1 MLKFIL
7 VLLFLITLYVL
18 WRWVAKQK
26 INAAFEE
33 QRQALSQLVQNPQDD
48 NDLPEKTKLIKQM
61 IAEERQKAGSASV
74 KEAIS
79 ATVQVEQP
87 TVLEEQHAP
96 AKSSTDEDQRLF
108 DAAAQLFFE
117 QALQTKDFSQAGH
130 IQHEVLSKMPM
141 NTQSQIGSFDFGEWS
156 VFWSYHEQSLEYYV
170 GRYGVFYAHVD
181 HQGVE
186 HKAEF
191 KDRY

>member
-1 MLKFIL
+1 MLKFII
-7 VLLFLITLYVL
+7 VLLILITLYVL
-18 WRWVAKQK
+18 WRLVAKQK
-26 INAAFEE
+26 INAAFEQ
-33 QRQALSQLVQNPQDD
+33 QRQELSKLIQNPYEE

-61 IAEERQKAGSASV
+61 IDDERQKTSSV
-74 KEAIS
+74 LAPPLDVHE
-79 ATVQVEQP
+79 VEQP
-87 TVLEEQHAP
+87 VITESERVEQ
-96 AKSSTDEDQRLF
+96 SQITDEDQRLF

-130 IQHEVLSKMPM
+130 IQHEMLNKMPM
-141 NTQSQIGSFDFGEWS
+141 NTQSQVGSFDFGEWS
-156 VFWSYHEQSLEYYV
+156 IFWNYHDQSLEYYV

>member
-1 MLKFIL
+1 MLKLII
-7 VLLFLITLYVL
+7 VLLILITLYVL
-18 WRWVAKQK
+18 WRLVAKHK
-26 INAAFEE
+26 INAAFEQ
-33 QRQALSQLVQNPQDD
+33 QRQELSRLIKNPSEE

-61 IAEERQKAGSASV
+61 IDEERQKTS
-74 KEAIS
+74 
-79 ATVQVEQP
+79 
-87 TVLEEQHAP
+87 TVLVTPLDVQEAQPPSITELEHVEESQI
-96 AKSSTDEDQRLF
+96 TDEDQRLF

-141 NTQSQIGSFDFGEWS
+141 NTQSQVGSFDFGEWS
-156 VFWSYHEQSLEYYV
+156 IFWNYHDQSLEYYV

-181 HQGVE
+181 HQGIE

>member
-1 MLKFIL
+1 MLKFII

-33 QRQALSQLVQNPQDD
+33 QRQALSQLVQNPQEEHE
-48 NDLPEKTKLIKQM
+48 LPEKTKLIKQM
-61 IAEERQKAGSASV
+61 IAEERLKASSALATAPLNS
-74 KEAIS
+74 
-79 ATVQVEQP
+79 TVQVEQP
-87 TVLEEQHAP
+87 TVLEEQHSP
-96 AKSSTDEDQRLF
+96 AKPITDEDQRLF

-156 VFWSYHEQSLEYYV
+156 IFWSYHEQSLEYYV

-181 HQGVE
+181 HHGIE

>member
-1 MLKFIL
+1 MLKLII
-7 VLLFLITLYVL
+7 VLLILITLYVL
-18 WRWVAKQK
+18 WRLVAKHK
-26 INAAFEE
+26 INAAFEQ
-33 QRQALSQLVQNPQDD
+33 QRQELSRLIKNPSEE

-61 IAEERQKAGSASV
+61 IDEERQKTS
-74 KEAIS
+74 
-79 ATVQVEQP
+79 
-87 TVLEEQHAP
+87 TVLATPLDVQEVQQPSITELERVEESQI
-96 AKSSTDEDQRLF
+96 TDEDQRLF

-130 IQHEVLSKMPM
+130 IQYEVLSKMPM
-141 NTQSQIGSFDFGEWS
+141 NTQSQVGSFDFGEWS
-156 VFWSYHEQSLEYYV
+156 IFWNYHDQSLEYYV

-181 HQGVE
+181 HQGIE

>member
-1 MLKFIL
+1 MLKLII
-7 VLLFLITLYVL
+7 VLLILITLYVL
-18 WRWVAKQK
+18 WRLVAKHK
-26 INAAFEE
+26 INAAFEQ
-33 QRQALSQLVQNPQDD
+33 QRQELSRLIKNPSEE

-61 IAEERQKAGSASV
+61 IDEERQKTS
-74 KEAIS
+74 
-79 ATVQVEQP
+79 
-87 TVLEEQHAP
+87 TVLATPLDVQEAQPPSITELERVEESQI
-96 AKSSTDEDQRLF
+96 TDEDQRLF

-141 NTQSQIGSFDFGEWS
+141 NTQSQVGSFDFGEWS
-156 VFWSYHEQSLEYYV
+156 IFWNYHDQSLEYYV

-181 HQGVE
+181 HQGIE

>member
-61 IAEERQKAGSASV
+61 IAEERQKAGSAPV
-74 KEAIS
+74 KEATS
-79 ATVQVEQP
+79 ATVQVEQS

-96 AKSSTDEDQRLF
+96 AKPVTDEDQRLF

-130 IQHEVLSKMPM
+130 IQHDVLSKMPM

-156 VFWSYHEQSLEYYV
+156 IFWSYHEQSLEYYV

-181 HQGVE
+181 HQGIE

>member
-1 MLKFIL
+1 MLKFII
-7 VLLFLITLYVL
+7 VLFILIALYVL
-18 WRWVAKQK
+18 WRLVAKHK
-26 INAAFEE
+26 INTAFEQ
-33 QRQALSQLVQNPQDD
+33 QRQDLSTWIKNPPEND
-48 NDLPEKTKLIKQM
+48 DLPEKTKLIKQM
-61 IAEERQKAGSASV
+61 IDDERQKSSTAFASV
-74 KEAIS
+74 S
-79 ATVQVEQP
+79 QDDQVEQQAL
-87 TVLEEQHAP
+87 TEVESVNEIQV
-96 AKSSTDEDQRLF
+96 TDEDQRLF
-108 DAAAQLFFE
+108 DATAQLFFQ

-141 NTQSQIGSFDFGEWS
+141 NTQSQVGAFDFGEWS
-156 VFWSYHEQSLEYYV
+156 IFWNYHDQSLEYYV

>member
-7 VLLFLITLYVL
+7 VVLFLITLYVL

-33 QRQALSQLVQNPQDD
+33 QRQALSELVQNPQEEH
-48 NDLPEKTKLIKQM
+48 DLPEKTKLIKQM
-61 IAEERQKAGSASV
+61 IAEERQKAGLTQV
-74 KEAIS
+74 KEALS
-79 ATVQVEQP
+79 ATVQVEQQSL
-87 TVLEEQHAP
+87 VEDQYAL
-96 AKSSTDEDQRLF
+96 AKQITDEDQRLF
-108 DAAAQLFFE
+108 DSAAQLFFE

-130 IQHEVLSKMPM
+130 IQHDVLSKMPM

-156 VFWSYHEQSLEYYV
+156 IFWSYHEQSLEYYV

-181 HQGVE
+181 HQGIE

>member
-1 MLKFIL
+1 MLKFII

-61 IAEERQKAGSASV
+61 IAEERQKAGSAPV
-74 KEAIS
+74 KEATS
-79 ATVQVEQP
+79 ATVQVEQS

-96 AKSSTDEDQRLF
+96 AKPVTDEDQRLF

-130 IQHEVLSKMPM
+130 IQHDVLSKMPM

>member
-1 MLKFIL
+1 MLKLII
-7 VLLFLITLYVL
+7 VLLILITLYVL
-18 WRWVAKQK
+18 WRLVAKHK
-26 INAAFEE
+26 INAAFEQ
-33 QRQALSQLVQNPQDD
+33 QRQELSRLIKNPSEE

-61 IAEERQKAGSASV
+61 IDEERQKTS
-74 KEAIS
+74 
-79 ATVQVEQP
+79 
-87 TVLEEQHAP
+87 TVLATPLDVQEAQLPSITELERVEESQI
-96 AKSSTDEDQRLF
+96 TDEDQRLF

-141 NTQSQIGSFDFGEWS
+141 NTQSQVGSFDFGEWS
-156 VFWSYHEQSLEYYV
+156 IFWNYHDQSLEYYV

-181 HQGVE
+181 HQGIE

>member
-1 MLKFIL
+1 MLKLII
-7 VLLFLITLYVL
+7 VLLILITLYVL
-18 WRWVAKQK
+18 WRLVAKHK
-26 INAAFEE
+26 INAAFEQ
-33 QRQALSQLVQNPQDD
+33 QRQELSRLIKNPSEE

-61 IAEERQKAGSASV
+61 IDEERQKTS
-74 KEAIS
+74 
-79 ATVQVEQP
+79 
-87 TVLEEQHAP
+87 TVLATPLDVQEAHPPSITELERVEESQI
-96 AKSSTDEDQRLF
+96 TDEDQRLF

-141 NTQSQIGSFDFGEWS
+141 NTQSQVGSFDFGEWS
-156 VFWSYHEQSLEYYV
+156 IFWNYHDQSLEYYV

-181 HQGVE
+181 HQGIE

>member
-1 MLKFIL
+1 MLKFII
-7 VLLFLITLYVL
+7 VLLFLITLYLL

-33 QRQALSQLVQNPQDD
+33 QRQALSQLVQNPQEEH
-48 NDLPEKTKLIKQM
+48 DLPEKTKLIKQM
-61 IAEERQKAGSASV
+61 IAEERQKAGLTQV
-74 KEAIS
+74 KEALS
-79 ATVQVEQP
+79 ATVQVEQQSL
-87 TVLEEQHAP
+87 VEDQYAL
-96 AKSSTDEDQRLF
+96 AKQITDEDQRLF
-108 DAAAQLFFE
+108 DSAAQLFFE

-130 IQHEVLSKMPM
+130 IQHDVLSKMPM

-156 VFWSYHEQSLEYYV
+156 IFWSYHEQSLEYYV

-181 HQGVE
+181 HQGIE

>member
-7 VLLFLITLYVL
+7 VVLFLITLYVL

-33 QRQALSQLVQNPQDD
+33 QRQALSELVQNPQEEH
-48 NDLPEKTKLIKQM
+48 DLPEKTKLIKQM
-61 IAEERQKAGSASV
+61 IAEERQKAGLTQV
-74 KEAIS
+74 KEALS
-79 ATVQVEQP
+79 ATVQVEQQSL
-87 TVLEEQHAP
+87 VEDQYAL
-96 AKSSTDEDQRLF
+96 AKQITDEDQRLF
-108 DAAAQLFFE
+108 DSAAQLFFE

-130 IQHEVLSKMPM
+130 IQHDVISKMPM

-156 VFWSYHEQSLEYYV
+156 IFWSYHEQSLEYYV

-181 HQGVE
+181 HQGIE

>member
-1 MLKFIL
+1 MLKLII
-7 VLLFLITLYVL
+7 VLLILITLYVL
-18 WRWVAKQK
+18 WRLVAKHK
-26 INAAFEE
+26 INAAFEQ
-33 QRQALSQLVQNPQDD
+33 QRQELSRLIKNPSEE

-61 IAEERQKAGSASV
+61 IDEERQNTS
-74 KEAIS
+74 
-79 ATVQVEQP
+79 
-87 TVLEEQHAP
+87 TVLATPLDVQEAQPPSITELERVEESQI
-96 AKSSTDEDQRLF
+96 TDEDQRLF

-141 NTQSQIGSFDFGEWS
+141 NTQSQVGSFDFGEWS
-156 VFWSYHEQSLEYYV
+156 IFWNYHDQSLEYYV

-181 HQGVE
+181 HQGIE

>member
-1 MLKFIL
+1 MLKFII

-33 QRQALSQLVQNPQDD
+33 QRQALSELVQNPQEEH
-48 NDLPEKTKLIKQM
+48 DLPEKTKLIKQM
-61 IAEERQKAGSASV
+61 IAEERQKAGLTQV
-74 KEAIS
+74 KEALS
-79 ATVQVEQP
+79 ATVQVEQQSL
-87 TVLEEQHAP
+87 VEDQYAL
-96 AKSSTDEDQRLF
+96 AKQITDEDQRLF
-108 DAAAQLFFE
+108 DSAAQLFFE

-130 IQHEVLSKMPM
+130 IQHDVLSKMPM

-156 VFWSYHEQSLEYYV
+156 IFWSYHEQSLEYYV

-181 HQGVE
+181 HQGIE

>member
-33 QRQALSQLVQNPQDD
+33 QRQALSQLVQNPQEEHE
-48 NDLPEKTKLIKQM
+48 LPEKTKLIKQM
-61 IAEERQKAGSASV
+61 IAEERQKAGSAPV

-79 ATVQVEQP
+79 TTVQVEQP
-87 TVLEEQHAP
+87 TVLEEQHSP
-96 AKSSTDEDQRLF
+96 AKPVTDEDQRLF

-130 IQHEVLSKMPM
+130 IQHDVLSKIPM
-141 NTQSQIGSFDFGEWS
+141 NTQSQMPSSTFMPCS
-156 VFWSYHEQSLEYYV
+156 
-170 GRYGVFYAHVD
+170 AN
-181 HQGVE
+181 
-186 HKAEF
+186 
-191 KDRY
+191 

>member
-1 MLKFIL
+1 
-7 VLLFLITLYVL
+7 VL

-33 QRQALSQLVQNPQDD
+33 QRQALSELVQNPQEEH
-48 NDLPEKTKLIKQM
+48 DLPEKTKLIKQM
-61 IAEERQKAGSASV
+61 IAEERQKAGLTQV
-74 KEAIS
+74 KEALS
-79 ATVQVEQP
+79 ATVQVEQQSL
-87 TVLEEQHAP
+87 VEDQYAL
-96 AKSSTDEDQRLF
+96 AKQITDEDQRLF
-108 DAAAQLFFE
+108 DSAAQLFFE

-130 IQHEVLSKMPM
+130 IQHDVLSKMPM

-156 VFWSYHEQSLEYYV
+156 IFWSYHEQSLEYYV

-181 HQGVE
+181 HQGIE

>member
-61 IAEERQKAGSASV
+61 IAEERQKAGSAPV
-74 KEAIS
+74 KEATS
-79 ATVQVEQP
+79 ATVQVEQS

-96 AKSSTDEDQRLF
+96 AKPVTDEDQRLF

-130 IQHEVLSKMPM
+130 IQHDVLSKMPM

>member
-61 IAEERQKAGSASV
+61 IAEERQKAGSAPV

-79 ATVQVEQP
+79 TTVQVEQS

-96 AKSSTDEDQRLF
+96 AKPVTDEDQRLF

-130 IQHEVLSKMPM
+130 VQHDVLSKMPM

-156 VFWSYHEQSLEYYV
+156 IFWSYHEQSLEYYV

-181 HQGVE
+181 HQGIE

>member
-1 MLKFIL
+1 MLKLII
-7 VLLFLITLYVL
+7 VLLILITLYVL
-18 WRWVAKQK
+18 WRLVAKHK
-26 INAAFEE
+26 INAAFEQ
-33 QRQALSQLVQNPQDD
+33 QRQELSRLIKNPSEE

-61 IAEERQKAGSASV
+61 IDEERQKTS
-74 KEAIS
+74 
-79 ATVQVEQP
+79 
-87 TVLEEQHAP
+87 TVLATPLDVQEAQSPSITELERVEESQI
-96 AKSSTDEDQRLF
+96 TDEDQRLF

-141 NTQSQIGSFDFGEWS
+141 NTQSQVGSFDFGEWS
-156 VFWSYHEQSLEYYV
+156 IFWNYHDQSLEYYV

-181 HQGVE
+181 HQGIE

>member
-1 MLKFIL
+1 MLKLII
-7 VLLFLITLYVL
+7 VLLILITLYVL
-18 WRWVAKQK
+18 WRLVAKHK
-26 INAAFEE
+26 INAAFEQ
-33 QRQALSQLVQNPQDD
+33 QRQELSRLIKNPSEE

-61 IAEERQKAGSASV
+61 IDEERQKTSKV
-74 KEAIS
+74 L
-79 ATVQVEQP
+79 ATPLDVQEVQQPSITELERVEESQI
-87 TVLEEQHAP
+87 
-96 AKSSTDEDQRLF
+96 TDEDQRLF

-141 NTQSQIGSFDFGEWS
+141 NTQSQVGSFDFGEWS
-156 VFWSYHEQSLEYYV
+156 IFWNYHDQSLEYYV

-181 HQGVE
+181 HQGIE

>member
-7 VLLFLITLYVL
+7 VVLFLITLYVL

-33 QRQALSQLVQNPQDD
+33 QRQALSELVQNPQEEH
-48 NDLPEKTKLIKQM
+48 DLPEKTKLIKQM
-61 IAEERQKAGSASV
+61 IAEERQKAGLTQV
-74 KEAIS
+74 KEALS
-79 ATVQVEQP
+79 ATVQVEQQSL
-87 TVLEEQHAP
+87 VEDQYAL
-96 AKSSTDEDQRLF
+96 AKQITDEDQRLF
-108 DAAAQLFFE
+108 DSAAQLFFE

-130 IQHEVLSKMPM
+130 IQHDVLSKMPM

-156 VFWSYHEQSLEYYV
+156 IFWSYHEQSLEYYV

>member
-7 VLLFLITLYVL
+7 VVLFLITLYVL

-33 QRQALSQLVQNPQDD
+33 QRQALSELVQNPKEEH
-48 NDLPEKTKLIKQM
+48 DLPEKTKLIKQM
-61 IAEERQKAGSASV
+61 IAEERQKAGLTQV
-74 KEAIS
+74 KEALS
-79 ATVQVEQP
+79 ATVQVEQQSL
-87 TVLEEQHAP
+87 VEDQYAL
-96 AKSSTDEDQRLF
+96 AKQITDEDQRLF
-108 DAAAQLFFE
+108 DSAAQLFFE

-130 IQHEVLSKMPM
+130 IQHDVLSKMPM

-156 VFWSYHEQSLEYYV
+156 IFWSYHEQSLEYYV

-181 HQGVE
+181 HQGIE